1 MTPSYAA
8 PSHAAWSAA
17 ILRPRSRRIG
27 AALTVAL
34 VIAACGA
41 DDTGS
46 APLPVVELPAFSST
60 ASVASLDDLT
70 VEVESAIADA
80 AERFDVD
87 PMVVAVAGA
96 LRVTWSN
103 GAIGCPEDGMMYTE
117 ALVDGYLL
125 TLEVD
130 GQRVAYHGAAGQPP
144 FLCQQ
149 AS

>member
-1 MTPSYAA
+1 MKPSHAA
-8 PSHAAWSAA
+8 PSHAAWSAT
-17 ILRPRSRRIG
+17 ILRPRTRRIG

-46 APLPVVELPAFSST
+46 APLPVGELPAFAST

-70 VEVESAIADA
+70 EEVESAIADA

-103 GAIGCPEDGMMYTE
+103 GALGCPEDGMMYTE

-130 GQRVAYHGAAGQPP
+130 GQRVAYHGADGQPP
-144 FLCQQ
+144 FFCGQ
-149 AS
+149 AD

>member
-1 MTPSYAA
+1 MK
-8 PSHAAWSAA
+8 PSHAVSRSTH
-17 ILRPRSRRIG
+17 LRSRHLRSRTRLVG

-46 APLPVVELPAFSST
+46 APLPAVELPAFAST
-60 ASVASLDDLT
+60 AIVASLDDLT
-70 VEVESAIADA
+70 EEVELAIADA
-80 AERFDVD
+80 ATRFNVD

-130 GQRVAYHGAAGQPP
+130 GQRVAYHGADGQPP
-144 FLCQQ
+144 FLCEQ
-149 AS
+149 AG

>member
-1 MTPSYAA
+1 MKPSRAVSRSTHS
-8 PSHAAWSAA
+8 PSRTR
-17 ILRPRSRRIG
+17 LVG

-41 DDTGS
+41 EDTGS
-46 APLPVVELPAFSST
+46 APLPAGELPAFASS

-70 VEVESAIADA
+70 EEVESAIADA

-103 GAIGCPEDGMMYTE
+103 GALGCPEDGMMYTE

-130 GQRVAYHGAAGQPP
+130 GRRVAYHGADGQPP
-144 FLCQQ
+144 FFCEQ
-149 AS
+149 AD